1 MRVDILS
8 TERHYDDHLR
18 PIWDALP
25 ESAKG
30 NWFQHAAPSKPT
42 GNITLV
48 CSYGNLLRMRDRGP
62 VVFME
67 HGIGYSYVNGAGER
81 FHPSYAGSSKRDG
94 VILFLNNHELTQDLN
109 RKAHPNVPGVVIG
122 TPKMDAWAGR
132 MWENPTNPI
141 AAYSTHW
148 DCRHVVPETRSAH
161 KEFRWALRPDQWS
174 DRFTWNGH
182 AHPRAWGLVK
192 TDYKNFYIPVI
203 KDFADVLDQASVY
216 VADTT
221 STLYEF
227 AYTGK
232 PVVCLNASF
241 YRKDVNHGIRF
252 WDYVPGIQVDHWKDV
267 PSAVERALDGEG
279 EKLRARAVD
288 MVYPVRDG
296 TAAKRA
302 ADALCELL

>member
-62 VVFME
+62 VVYME

-141 AAYSTHW
+141 ATYSTHW

-203 KDFADVLDQASVY
+203 QDFADVLDQASVY

-279 EKLRARAVD
+279 EELRARAVD
-288 MVYPVRDG
+288 LVYPVRDG